1 MRIEE
6 EIQQKEFRNE
16 YQKISI
22 NLVYTANW
30 LTDKQRKFFDRY
42 DITTK
47 QYNVLR
53 ILKGQYPER
62 ISTSEIRERM
72 LDKSSDTSRIVDR
85 LTAQNL
91 VTKQA
96 CPSDKRLVDVGIS
109 EKGLKLLEIIDAN
122 IQGLDHLISTI
133 TLAEAKDLNILL
145 DKIRGK

>member
-133 TLAEAKDLNILL
+133 TLVEAKDLNILL